1 MKNKF
6 YKYFFQEF
14 LSLLTLIILSL
25 ACVVWAVQAV
35 NFLDLVTEG
44 GHSLR
49 LYFSYT
55 LLSLPKIIA
64 RLMPF
69 SFLIALVITILK
81 FEKDNELIILWTSG
95 LNKIKIVN
103 LVLLISILVTLF
115 QLIMSSTI
123 SPQALYMSRGIIK
136 NSDLSFFPSLVK
148 EKKFNDTVKGLTIF
162 VESKKNNNLKNIF
175 LRDDSDNSESSTI
188 IAKSGYVIK
197 KGGYDFLILFDGIVQ
212 KEKVKNNEVK
222 ESKISTI
229 NFTKTE
235 INLSKYASR
244 TITHP
249 KIQERSSLALFA
261 CLVKFTNSIFPNFN
275 LNDWASENCYY
286 WTDEADMKRNANEY
300 LNELNRRFILPFY
313 IPLIALISCFL
324 LSSKRENKN
333 SLLRLSC
340 FVTGILIIIFAE
352 ISLRS
357 ANNSKTLLYVFYTFP
372 LAFGILNYLIL
383 LKIFAFES
391 LKK

>member
-1 MKNKF
+1 
-6 YKYFFQEF
+6 
-14 LSLLTLIILSL
+14 
-25 ACVVWAVQAV
+25 
-35 NFLDLVTEG
+35 
-44 GHSLR
+44 
-49 LYFSYT
+49 
-55 LLSLPKIIA
+55 
-64 RLMPF
+64 
-69 SFLIALVITILK
+69 
-81 FEKDNELIILWTSG
+81 
-95 LNKIKIVN
+95 
-103 LVLLISILVTLF
+103 
-115 QLIMSSTI
+115 
-123 SPQALYMSRGIIK
+123 MSRGIIK

-235 INLSKYASR
+235 INLSRYAAH